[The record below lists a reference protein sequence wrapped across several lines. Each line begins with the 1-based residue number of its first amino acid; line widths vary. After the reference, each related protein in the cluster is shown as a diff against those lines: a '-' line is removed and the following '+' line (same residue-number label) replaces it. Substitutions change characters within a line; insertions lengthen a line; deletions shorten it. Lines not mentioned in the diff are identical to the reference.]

1 MTTSDGRTPI
11 GPRMKILL
19 ISNYIP
25 DRNVSM
31 LKYAEM
37 LKRGLSARGHVVEV
51 VHPPVILGRLPLR
64 GREATKWIG
73 YIDQYLLAPLWMRWK
88 CRGADVV
95 HVCDHSNA
103 MFLWC
108 AGKRP
113 RVITCHDLIGVK
125 SARGDYAEVRVR
137 STGRILHKWI
147 VSALG
152 RAEYVICDSHNT
164 MAEFQRLYARSTA
177 RCRVAHLSLNRSCS
191 AASGEAVKETL
202 GKLGLGQDTRYLLH
216 VGGNQWYKN
225 RLGAMRIFAEL
236 RKSAEF
242 GDTQVILAGKAWS
255 QEVRQFSQGAD
266 LQGATVEA
274 TDLTDD
280 ALNALYTG
288 ARALLFPSLTEGYG
302 WPILEA
308 QACGCPVITTNREPM
323 TEVAGAAAILV
334 EPEDIE
340 GSARTIL
347 EKWPETGRLREA
359 GFRNLERFTES
370 KMLDAYEEA
379 YAEVLQLSK
388 A

>member
-137 STGRILHKWI
+137 STGRSLYDPA
-147 VSALG
+147 VMRERGFTCSSVG
-152 RAEYVICDSHNT
+152 RPD
-164 MAEFQRLYARSTA
+164 
-177 RCRVAHLSLNRSCS
+177 
-191 AASGEAVKETL
+191 
-202 GKLGLGQDTRYLLH
+202 
-216 VGGNQWYKN
+216 
-225 RLGAMRIFAEL
+225 
-236 RKSAEF
+236 
-242 GDTQVILAGKAWS
+242 
-255 QEVRQFSQGAD
+255 FS
-266 LQGATVEA
+266 
-274 TDLTDD
+274 
-280 ALNALYTG
+280 
-288 ARALLFPSLTEGYG
+288 RA
-302 WPILEA
+302 
-308 QACGCPVITTNREPM
+308 
-323 TEVAGAAAILV
+323 
-334 EPEDIE
+334 
-340 GSARTIL
+340 SARF
-347 EKWPETGRLREA
+347 G
-359 GFRNLERFTES
+359 NLTN
-370 KMLDAYEEA
+370 
-379 YAEVLQLSK
+379 V
-388 A
+388 